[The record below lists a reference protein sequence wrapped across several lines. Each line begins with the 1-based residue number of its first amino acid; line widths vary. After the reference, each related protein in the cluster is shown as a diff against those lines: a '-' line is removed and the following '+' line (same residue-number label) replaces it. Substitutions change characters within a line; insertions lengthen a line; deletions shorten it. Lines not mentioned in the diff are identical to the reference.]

1 MTQKV
6 EIALHFDRTMHCEF
20 TVFLPGLKGQED
32 RKSEKRCQPFILWQ
46 HRTLTLV
53 SIPHTYSMNIF
64 MFNKY
69 FNKKNHKYDF
79 TKIKYNW
86 IKVK

>member
-20 TVFLPGLKGQED
+20 TVFLRGLKGQED

-46 HRTLTLV
+46 HRTLPNPGEYTSHIQHEHIYV
-53 SIPHTYSMNIF
+53 QQIF
-64 MFNKY
+64 QQ
-69 FNKKNHKYDF
+69 KKSQ
-79 TKIKYNW
+79 I
-86 IKVK
+86 